1 MGVKVNN
8 LLIAILFA
16 LLLLNNETTEAH
28 EVESVHYSQSAVYL
42 IAEKIPLPLIDQLK
56 EYLVIHSQGI
66 DKDFAGC
73 IIEEESKWDY
83 KAQNRNSTAYGLAQF
98 LDGTFNTTNIRAGK
112 DWDRES
118 PYHQIEMFIW
128 FLKED
133 GPTHWQ
139 VYNMGLC

>member
-1 MGVKVNN
+1 MNK

-16 LLLLNNETTEAH
+16 LLILGNETTEAY

-42 IAEKIPLPLIDQLK
+42 IAEKIPLPLTDQLK

-66 DKDFAGC
+66 DRDFAGC
-73 IIEEESKWDY
+73 IIEAESKWDY

-98 LDGTFNTTNIRAGK
+98 IDGTFNSTNRRAGK

-118 PYHQIEMFIW
+118 PYHQIEMFVW
-128 FLKED
+128 LLKED
-133 GPTHWQ
+133 GYRHWIT
-139 VYNMGLC
+139 YPLCL